1 MLEHP
6 DVQDA
11 HVVVL
16 RNSSFALWMT
26 SWRVRDTRFV
36 REKFA
41 IEFNSSIIRGGMPK
55 VFVKGLVSQLSPS
68 DNSFSLLLLCSS
80 ISLY

>member
-1 MLEHP
+1 
-6 DVQDA
+6 
-11 HVVVL
+11 
-16 RNSSFALWMT
+16 
-26 SWRVRDTRFV
+26 
-36 REKFA
+36 
-41 IEFNSSIIRGGMPK
+41 MPK